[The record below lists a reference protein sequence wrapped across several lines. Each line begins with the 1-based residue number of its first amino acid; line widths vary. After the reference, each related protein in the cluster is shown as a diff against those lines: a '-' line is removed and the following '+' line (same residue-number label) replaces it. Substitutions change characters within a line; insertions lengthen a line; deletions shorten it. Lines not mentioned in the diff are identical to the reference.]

1 MQIKILKNRILRE
14 DISFVGYEDENRAEK
29 LTFDIPEELSEY
41 SKKICFS
48 TQDGNT
54 EDIFESNEYILT
66 NAITKYKNVEI
77 YLKFIK
83 KLEDNKIEVLKTSIL
98 QLNFG
103 ESFESSEEVSEE
115 KVEIIDKLIL
125 DVKELINQVDT
136 LNIDVERQEDGVK
149 VTLTKK
155 DGTKVETL
163 VQDGEQGIQGEK
175 GESAKINGVNTINIT
190 AGDGIEIA
198 QTGTELTIK
207 NTKESDITDVQVNG
221 ESVVQ
226 NKIANIDISGKA
238 DKAEIPTKVS
248 ELENDSNYA
257 KTNTNNNFSAP
268 QTINAALTVN
278 GDIVQNGKAY
288 ETHAEKLF
296 TKNDMI
302 KTRDGA
308 VGGLSDDELTG
319 IEAEKYDG
327 LNNGRLAFNNKGEAK
342 VGDVGDE
349 QPLLTRDEVENL
361 QAGQVLIWDG
371 ENLRAVGSSNYIKNT
386 DYATSQKVGVI
397 RAGNGVSVDTRNG
410 AVSATVRTLIQ
421 YKSDVNW
428 LFLSK
433 GTLENIKEDLVRSV
447 HPLTS
452 NQVPST
458 LVANTEYYLGETA
471 SLSFSFPTSGNLGE
485 YCFVKFDSGET
496 ATALTISGE
505 NYVGDIPVPEAN
517 KTYEILA
524 TWNGSKWVVCY
535 RGY

>member
-14 DISFVGYEDENRAEK
+14 DISFAGYKEENRAEK
-29 LTFDIPEELSEY
+29 LVFEIPEELSEC

-48 TQDGNT
+48 TQNGNT
-54 EDIFESNEYILT
+54 EDVFEGNEYILT

-77 YLKFIK
+77 YLKFLK

-103 ESFESSEEVSEE
+103 ESFESSEETSEE

-175 GESAKINGVNTINIT
+175 GENAKINGVNTINII

-257 KTNTNNNFSAP
+257 KTNANNNFSTP
-268 QTINAALTVN
+268 QTINGTLTVN
-278 GDIVQNGKAY
+278 GDIVQNGESY
-288 ETHAEKLF
+288 ETHAEEVY
-296 TKNDMI
+296 TKKDLI

-308 VGGLSDDELTG
+308 VSGLADGELTG
-319 IEAEKYDG
+319 IEAIKYDG
-327 LNNGRLAFNNKGEAK
+327 TNNGRLAFDNKGVAR
-342 VGDVGDE
+342 VGDSGDE
-349 QPLLTRDEVENL
+349 QAIMTRDEEENL
-361 QAGQVLIWDG
+361 SDGQALVWDAA
-371 ENLRAVGSSNYIKNT
+371 NLKAVGSSDFVKNT
-386 DYATSQKVGVI
+386 DYATNTKLGLIKGSVTNGI
-397 RAGNGVSVDTRNG
+397 RATSNGVATIDKATQSDIDTKTN
-410 AVSATVRTLIQ
+410 S
-421 YKSDVNW
+421 YKPIVPSNLDYA
-428 LFLSK
+428 
-433 GTLENIKEDLVRSV
+433 VRSV
-447 HPLTS
+447 LPLAATT
-452 NQVPST
+452 VPSV
-458 LVANTEYYLGETA
+458 LVANTEYYLGEAT
-471 SLSFSFPTSGNLGE
+471 SLSFAFPTTGVLGQ
-485 YCFVKFDSGET
+485 YCFVKFVSGAT
-496 ATALTISGE
+496 ATALTITGE

-524 TWNGSKWVVCY
+524 TWNSSKWVCTY
-535 RGY
+535 RAY

>member
-14 DISFVGYEDENRAEK
+14 DISFAGYEEENRAEK
-29 LTFDIPEELSEY
+29 LIFDIPEELSEY

-54 EDIFESNEYILT
+54 EDIFEGNEYILT

-103 ESFESSEEVSEE
+103 ESFESSEEVAEE

-125 DVKELINQVDT
+125 DVKELINQVDI

-175 GESAKINGVNTINIT
+175 GEDAKINGVNTINIT

-198 QTGTELTIK
+198 QTGTELIIK
-207 NTKESDITDVQVNG
+207 NTKEGDITDVQVNG

-226 NKIANIDISGKA
+226 NKIANIDISEKA
-238 DKAEIPTKVS
+238 DKSEIPTKVS

-257 KTNTNNNFSAP
+257 KTNTNNNFSTP
-268 QTINAALTVN
+268 QTINGTLTVN
-278 GDIVQNGKAY
+278 GDIVQNGESY
-288 ETHAEKLF
+288 ETHAEEIY
-296 TKNDMI
+296 TKNDLI

-308 VGGLSDDELTG
+308 VGGLADSELTG
-319 IEAEKYDG
+319 IEAINYDG
-327 LNNGRLAFNNKGEAK
+327 TNNGRLAFNNKGVAR
-342 VGDVGDE
+342 VGDSGDE
-349 QPLLTRDEVENL
+349 QAIMTRDEEENL
-361 QAGQVLIWDG
+361 GNGQALVWDAA
-371 ENLRAVGSSNYIKNT
+371 NLKAVTNPNFVKNT
-386 DYATSQKVGVI
+386 DYATSVKGGVVKIPNRGITIKNGELETMKSTNEQIDQKAANYTVI
-397 RAGNGVSVDTRNG
+397 VPSNLDYA
-410 AVSATVRTLIQ
+410 
-421 YKSDVNW
+421 
-428 LFLSK
+428 
-433 GTLENIKEDLVRSV
+433 VRSV
-447 HPLTS
+447 LPLAATT
-452 NQVPST
+452 VPSV
-458 LVANTEYYLGETA
+458 LAANTEYYLGEAT
-471 SLSFSFPTSGNLGE
+471 SLSFAFPTTGVLGQ
-485 YCFVKFDSGET
+485 YCFVKFVSGAT
-496 ATALTISGE
+496 ATALTITGE
-505 NYVGDIPVPEAN
+505 NYVGDIPTPEAN

-524 TWNGSKWVVCY
+524 TWNGSKWVCTY
-535 RGY
+535 RAY

>member
-14 DISFVGYEDENRAEK
+14 DISFVGYEEENRAER
-29 LTFDIPEELSEY
+29 LVFDIPEELSEY

-54 EDIFESNEYILT
+54 EDIFEGNEYILT

-103 ESFESSEEVSEE
+103 ESFESSEEVAEE

-155 DGTKVETL
+155 DGTKIETL

-175 GESAKINGVNTINIT
+175 GENAKINGVNTINIT

-238 DKAEIPTKVS
+238 DKSEIPTKTS

-257 KTNTNNNFSAP
+257 KTNTNNNFSTP
-268 QTINAALTVN
+268 QTINGTLTVN
-278 GDIVQNGKAY
+278 GDIVQKGKTYKTDVEEVTTKQNNITLRQDAIGGMSAEEFAGLIALIYNG
-288 ETHAEKLF
+288 
-296 TKNDMI
+296 I
-302 KTRDGA
+302 
-308 VGGLSDDELTG
+308 
-319 IEAEKYDG
+319 
-327 LNNGRLAFNNKGEAK
+327 NNGRLGFKADGTAY
-342 VGDVGDE
+342 VGDV
-349 QPLLTRDEVENL
+349 R
-361 QAGQVLIWDG
+361 
-371 ENLRAVGSSNYIKNT
+371 R
-386 DYATSQKVGVI
+386 
-397 RAGNGVSVDTRNG
+397 
-410 AVSATVRTLIQ
+410 
-421 YKSDVNW
+421 
-428 LFLSK
+428 
-433 GTLENIKEDLVRSV
+433 
-447 HPLTS
+447 
-452 NQVPST
+452 
-458 LVANTEYYLGETA
+458 
-471 SLSFSFPTSGNLGE
+471 
-485 YCFVKFDSGET
+485 
-496 ATALTISGE
+496 
-505 NYVGDIPVPEAN
+505 
-517 KTYEILA
+517 
-524 TWNGSKWVVCY
+524 
-535 RGY
+535 